1 MSDAL
6 LKARGSMRE
15 EQRRKNRELMPNLA
29 ALMDEIKEQ
38 FPDAKLI
45 WGEDLGTGHV
55 VGKKPENENVF
66 TIPKDYHPCA
76 SYDTKQRKAK
86 R

>member
-1 MSDAL
+1 MDAL
-6 LKARGSMRE
+6 LDMKERMRE
-15 EQRRKNRELMPNLA
+15 EQRRKNRELMPGLA
-29 ALMDEIKEQ
+29 ALMDEVREQ

-45 WGEDLGTGHV
+45 WGEDLVTGHV

-66 TIPKDYHPCA
+66 TIPKDYFPCTT
-76 SYDTKQRKAK
+76 YDTSKRKAK

>member
-6 LKARGSMRE
+6 LKARESMRE

-38 FPDAKLI
+38 FPDARLV
-45 WGEDLGTGHV
+45 WGEDLETGHT
-55 VGKKPENENVF
+55 VGKKTEEEYVF
-66 TIPKDYHPCA
+66 YIPKNYFPCA
-76 SYDTKQRKAK
+76 THNTNTRKAK

>member
-1 MSDAL
+1 MTDAL
-6 LKARGSMRE
+6 LKARESMRE

-29 ALMDEIKEQ
+29 ALMDEVREQ

-45 WGEDLGTGHV
+45 WGEDLETGHV

-66 TIPKDYHPCA
+66 VIPKDYFPMA
-76 SYDTKQRKAK
+76 QYDTSKRKAK